1 MKMDKDTQSRKWQIT
16 INNPISKGFTH
27 ENIDSLLK
35 GFKSLL
41 YFCMSDEI
49 GNECSTIHTH
59 IYVCF
64 SSGVRFSTLLK
75 KFEGA
80 HFEMARG
87 TSSQNRDYV
96 FKTGKWKNS
105 DKSETTIEGTQEE
118 YGELPV
124 ERPGRRSDLDD
135 LYDMIRQ
142 GYDDYEIMEQMPD
155 KMLCLDKIQ
164 KAREVL
170 RSKQYE
176 DVERDVEVIYSYGD
190 TGTGKTSSVYKAH
203 GYRDVCMITNYRG
216 HAFDDYRGQDV
227 LLFEEFRSSLYLD
240 DMLKYLDRY
249 PIMLPARYGNKVASY
264 TKVYINSNI
273 PLIAQYPNVQKFEP
287 TSWAAF
293 LRRISR
299 VRIFRYDGV
308 QEMTV
313 KEYMRDFVRMTE
325 SEERTSLF
333 KDDFKQG
340 ELDL

>member
-1 MKMDKDTQSRKWQIT
+1 MEKDTQSRKWQIT
-16 INNPISKGFTH
+16 INNPLGKDLSH
-27 ENIDSLLK
+27 DNIKAKLHSM
-35 GFKSLL
+35 KSLL
-41 YFCMSDEI
+41 YYCMSDEI
-49 GNECSTIHTH
+49 GKECHTIHTH

-64 SSGVRFSTLLK
+64 SSAVRFSTLLN
-75 KFEGA
+75 KFDGA

-87 TSSQNRDYV
+87 TSEQNRDYV
-96 FKTGKWKNS
+96 YKSGKWKNNE
-105 DKSETTIEGTQEE
+105 KGETSIEGTQEE

-142 GYDDYEIMEQMPD
+142 GLDDYEILEQMPD

-170 RSKQYE
+170 RARKYE
-176 DVERDVEVIYSYGD
+176 DVERDIEVIYSYGD
-190 TGTGKTSSVYKAH
+190 TGTGKTSSVFKAH
-203 GYRDVCMITNYRG
+203 GYKEVCMITNYRG

-273 PLIAQYPNVQKFEP
+273 PLTAQYPNVQKFEP
-287 TSWAAF
+287 ASWQAF
-293 LRRISR
+293 LRRINK
-299 VRIFRYDGV
+299 VRIFRHDGIR
-308 QEMTV
+308 EMTV
-313 KEYMRDFVRMTE
+313 DEYIHDFVHMTE
-325 SEERTSLF
+325 SEERAVPF
-333 KDDFKQG
+333 KSEKIVQ
-340 ELDL
+340 ESLDL

>member
-1 MKMDKDTQSRKWQIT
+1 MNLDTKSRKWQIT
-16 INNPISKGFTH
+16 INNPVDKGYTH
-27 ENIDSLLK
+27 DYIIEQLK
-35 GFKSLL
+35 GLKSIL

-49 GNECSTIHTH
+49 GLECKTCHTH
-59 IYVCF
+59 VYACF
-64 SSGVRFSTLLK
+64 HSAVRFSTLLK
-75 KFEGA
+75 RFEGA

-87 TSSQNRDYV
+87 TSEQNRDYV
-96 FKTGKWKNS
+96 FKSGKWKNCE
-105 DKSETTIEGTQEE
+105 KGETSIEGTQEE

-124 ERPGRRSDLDD
+124 ERPGHRSDLDD

-142 GYDDYEIMEQMPD
+142 GMDDYEILEQMPD

-176 DVERDVEVIYSYGD
+176 DVERDIEVIYSYGD

-203 GYRDVCMITNYRG
+203 GYREVCMITNYRG

-287 TSWAAF
+287 ASWVAF
-293 LRRISR
+293 LRRITKVR
-299 VRIFRYDGV
+299 VFRHDGI

-325 SEERTSLF
+325 SEERAAPF
-333 KDDFKQG
+333 KDENYEQG
-340 ELDL
+340 TLSL